1 MIKDIFGKEIN
12 FGDLMIESTYSFM
25 TPVIYKGRGQ
35 EDSVQYYRICQW
47 VADNLVERG
56 LKARVQYSN
65 AYYKNRYM
73 KIDESMLDE
82 ETLDIYS
89 KMKAVLFNV
98 INNTSPKS

>member
-1 MIKDIFGKEIN
+1 MMKDIFGKEIN
-12 FGDLMIESTYSFM
+12 FGDLMIEATGSFM
-25 TPVIYKGRGQ
+25 LTAIYKGRGQ
-35 EDSVQYYRICQW
+35 AHSVQYYSVTQW

-98 INNTSPKS
+98 INNTSTKS